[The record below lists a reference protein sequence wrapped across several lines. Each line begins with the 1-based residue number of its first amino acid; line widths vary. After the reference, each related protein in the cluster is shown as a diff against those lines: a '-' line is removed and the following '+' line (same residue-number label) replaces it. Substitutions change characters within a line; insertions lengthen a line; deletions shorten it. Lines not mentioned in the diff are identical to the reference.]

1 MRDEPGLFHALSD
14 TISRATELVQLEFK
28 VLEIFVV
35 AACYYLAMTSLWGVV
50 QRRLEAHFGRPY
62 GSSGEPPRRIID
74 RTLLEQDAR

>member
-1 MRDEPGLFHALSD
+1 
-14 TISRATELVQLEFK
+14 
-28 VLEIFVV
+28 
-35 AACYYLAMTSLWGVV
+35 MTSLWGVV